1 MEPIHRTAARLLPV
15 SPEGEVLL
23 IQEQDPAHPGV
34 TWWGTVGGAVDEGES
49 LLDAAVRELTEE
61 TGLVVA
67 PEVVL
72 GPIGTG
78 VHPFSFAGHDYVSH
92 ATFFAAPMRRE
103 VQVSFGGLTP
113 EEVGNVLAVQWWF
126 PDDLAADGSAVQPD
140 TPDIMRRAVAAV
152 RGSSL

>member
-23 IQEQDPAHPGV
+23 VQEQDPAHPGV
-34 TWWGTVGGAVDEGES
+34 TWWSTVGGAVEDGES
-49 LLDAAVRELTEE
+49 LLDAAVRELREE

-67 PEVVL
+67 PEVVV

-78 VHPFSFAGHDYVSH
+78 VHPFSFAGQDYVSH
-92 ATFFAAPMRRE
+92 ATFFAAPMPRE

-113 EEVGNVLAVQWWF
+113 EEVGNLLAAQWWLA
-126 PDDLAADGSAVQPD
+126 DDLAADGTAVQPD